1 MSADIAEVI
10 RAFDPR
16 AFEKE
21 GGGEVRLTFSREE
34 NSAVILLTYTLS
46 GENPEYTFEIVE

>member
-1 MSADIAEVI
+1 MKFYCSKENMSADIAEVI

-21 GGGEVRLTFSREE
+21 GGKKTQKVPAET
-34 NSAVILLTYTLS
+34 
-46 GENPEYTFEIVE
+46 P